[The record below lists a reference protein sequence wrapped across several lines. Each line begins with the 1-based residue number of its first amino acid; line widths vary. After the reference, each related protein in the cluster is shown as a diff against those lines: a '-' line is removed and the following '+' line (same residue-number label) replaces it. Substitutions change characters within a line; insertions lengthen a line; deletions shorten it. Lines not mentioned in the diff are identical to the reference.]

1 MNIEALIAAINIEIA
16 EHIELRKEFGAGS
29 QAVSYHSAVLGGMVD
44 ALEILT
50 GKHYRQIPEGLVQA

>member
-1 MNIEALIAAINIEIA
+1 MSIDALIAAINIEIA

-29 QAVSYHSAVLGGMVD
+29 QNVVSHSTKLSGMVE

-50 GKHYRQIPEGLVQA
+50 GNHYRQTAEGLVQA